1 MDSGSTAGSS
11 RDFQAEGLFRFGK
24 PGIVSKR
31 ATAIKSTLG
40 CGKLLVSL
48 WEFTCSTQPADRAS
62 RQRRT
67 SLSRQH
73 PRRRSRQ

>member
-1 MDSGSTAGSS
+1 MSGTFFIDFGSTAGSS

-48 WEFTCSTQPADRAS
+48 SEVGNRKKFNQKNF
-62 RQRRT
+62 
-67 SLSRQH
+67 
-73 PRRRSRQ
+73 